1 MEKTTSRRGVP
12 VKRKHKMIK
21 IVLTAS
27 MSVMIFGVPGFAAA
41 GEPAFSEAL
50 YANPPPVLMLKQTAA
65 PGSLFPILIRS
76 GADEKKEIKKDLLP
90 AKALMLL
97 PSELHQMEWTPAQ
110 MIYPRSLFE
119 PPDLYNR
126 SISSQPLLGFSW
138 NRDAGK
144 LNNWNVVFGLGLY
157 ISNYKDWNHP
167 PEDFGLE
174 EPVSDRE
181 QIDLF
186 EKITNALQVVGFQLR
201 YDF

>member
-1 MEKTTSRRGVP
+1 MP
-12 VKRKHKMIK
+12 VKRKYKMIK

-27 MSVMIFGVPGFAAA
+27 MFVMIFGAPGFAAA

-50 YANPPPVLMLKQTAA
+50 YANPPPVLKLKQTAA
-65 PGSLFPILIRS
+65 PGSLFPDLIRS
-76 GADEKKEIKKDLLP
+76 GADEKKEIKNDRLP

-97 PSELHQMEWTPAQ
+97 PSELHQMEWMPAKT
-110 MIYPRSLFE
+110 IYPRSLFE
-119 PPDLYNR
+119 LPDLYNR
-126 SISSQPLLGFSW
+126 SIASQALLGFSW
-138 NRDAGK
+138 DRDAGK

-167 PEDFGLE
+167 PEGFGLE

-181 QIDLF
+181 QRDFF
-186 EKITNALQVVGFQLR
+186 EIIINTMQVVGFQIR